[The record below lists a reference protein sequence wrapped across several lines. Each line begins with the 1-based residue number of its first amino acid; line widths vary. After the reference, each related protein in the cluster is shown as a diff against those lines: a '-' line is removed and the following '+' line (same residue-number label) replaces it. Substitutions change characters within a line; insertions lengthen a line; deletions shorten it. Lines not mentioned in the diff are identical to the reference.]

1 MATSATL
8 CSLCKNHFREP
19 FPLLAKLIPS
29 ELRVAWYY
37 RLSFLWPLLARK
49 WVRRGLRLLGWLI
62 LALYFAFVALVL
74 VLRYEVLPEI
84 DRYQGR
90 IEEAISQ
97 ALEQQVKIGRVEAR
111 WHGLNPVLMLEDV
124 TLLDGEGIPA
134 LTLSRVQGELSWR
147 SLWHSQP
154 LFTLLAVERPVL
166 NIRRNA
172 EGNIFV
178 AGMSMAGSGDPRA
191 LQWVLDQQRIQ
202 ILDATLVW
210 EDELRQAP
218 PLVLEDLQ
226 LQLENRRGYHL
237 FGLTGVP
244 PAQLA
249 SRLDIRGKLRGRADI
264 PFENWEGEVFTQL
277 VYADLA
283 AWKAW
288 VDYPVDLPKGRGGV
302 RLWAGREGGVW
313 KGTADLVLKDL
324 HIRLAEK
331 LPELELD
338 QLTGRLDVQQAP
350 GYIRVH
356 TRQLTLDTR
365 SGIHLPPLDLALEW
379 RGEMGQPGQGSFSA
393 NTFDLNT
400 LAGLAAYL
408 PLDATT
414 RDLLAKYQPRGEVR
428 NAVANWDARGGDWK
442 KYSLKAGFEN
452 LGLSAY
458 GVVPGAQGLVGQ
470 VEASERGGLLKIEAA
485 KSSIELPA
493 VFAESQIPLD
503 QLLAQIAWKPQD
515 KGVLVNIESLEFKGP
530 HASGYVGGT
539 YQKGEEGPG
548 VIDLKGG
555 ISQAQATEVWR
566 YIPKVV
572 SADVPAWLRQGLK
585 AGTGTD
591 AKLVL
596 KGDLKDFP
604 FRDPS
609 TGQFLITAKARD
621 VTVHYAKGWPII
633 EHVEADMSFGLGMK
647 IQVDSARLLG
657 ASLGPVTV
665 EIPDFESYDERL
677 LVKGRAVGP
686 TAEFLKFIE
695 QSPVART
702 IDNFTD
708 GMTAKGNGRLELGL
722 NIPLRDVDSTQI
734 KGAYFLEGN
743 EVVFVPGFP
752 AATGVNGRL
761 EFTENSVSVPDVRG
775 SFLGSP
781 MKMTA
786 FSEGGSVIIK
796 ANGGF
801 SAKELRHQLNQKALE
816 HVTGSSTWQAEV
828 KVRKKNADFLVTSNL
843 QGLGSS
849 LPAPFNKNAAD
860 VLPLRLQKSAADS
873 RDGKVRDR
881 IVFSLGKIL
890 EGELIRIQA
899 PHGGAV
905 ALERGGIGI
914 GQAPKLPS
922 KGLAVFVNQDRLD
935 LDTWNRVLGSA
946 PGTDSGTAAQA
957 PSPLNL
963 VALQVRE
970 LSAFGHSFT
979 EVGLRLRPEGSGWRA
994 VVAAKEVAGEL
1005 FWDGAGKGMVTA
1017 DLKRLRL
1024 ESPDDGSG
1032 TEQPA
1037 DLLKTLPG
1045 MDIRVGDFAVGERR
1059 FGRLELNAEN
1069 GKGRWN
1075 LRNIQIEN
1083 PDGKLVGSGVWD
1095 MVNTRRTW
1103 LSFDLDSSNS
1113 GGMLS
1118 RLGYPGMVKGGTARL
1133 QGKLDWAGPPI
1144 SLDPASLGGMLQLE
1158 AAKGQFAKLNPGAG
1172 RLLGLLSLQSF
1183 TRRLT
1188 LDFRDIFS
1196 DGFAYDQISAK
1207 MIIKNGVMRTD
1218 GDLRVDGPA
1227 GKVLMTGTVDMKQE
1241 TQDLLVTVQPEVGGV
1256 AAVGAAVVINPVVGA
1271 AALVAQNV
1279 LRNPLNK
1286 MFSVQYRV
1294 TGSWDE
1300 PQMTKVDTRTPQESE
1315 VSQ

>member
-1 MATSATL
+1 M
-8 CSLCKNHFREP
+8 
-19 FPLLAKLIPS
+19 AKLIPS

-49 WVRRGLRLLGWLI
+49 WVRQAVRLSGWLI
-62 LALYFAFVALVL
+62 LALYFAFVVLVL
-74 VLRYEVLPEI
+74 VLRYGVLPEI
-84 DRYQGR
+84 DRYQGH
-90 IEEAISQ
+90 IEQAVSQ
-97 ALEQQVKIGRVEAR
+97 ALEQQVTIGRVEAR

-124 TLLDGEGIPA
+124 SLLDAEGIPA
-134 LTLSRVQGELSWR
+134 LSLSRVQGELSWK
-147 SLWHSQP
+147 SLWRWKP
-154 LFTLLAVERPVL
+154 LFTLLAIERPVL
-166 NIRRNA
+166 NVRRDSD
-172 EGNIFV
+172 GNVFV

-191 LQWVLDQQRIQ
+191 LQWVLDQRRIQ

-210 EDELRQAP
+210 EDGLRQAP
-218 PLVLEDLQ
+218 PLVLEDMQ
-226 LQLENRRGYHL
+226 LQLENRGGYHL

-249 SRLDIRGKLRGRADI
+249 SRLDIRGKLRGQADI
-264 PFENWEGEVFTQL
+264 PFENWEGEIFTQL

-283 AWKAW
+283 AWKSW
-288 VDYPVDLPKGRGGV
+288 VDYPVDLPQGRGGV
-302 RLWAGREGGVW
+302 RLWAGREDGVW

-331 LPELELD
+331 LPELELE

-350 GYIRVH
+350 GYFRVH
-356 TRQLTLDTR
+356 TRKLTLDTR
-365 SGIHLPPLDLALEW
+365 SGIHLSPLDLALEW
-379 RGEMGQPGQGSFSA
+379 RGEMGKPGQGSFSA
-393 NTFDLNT
+393 NEFDLQT

-414 RDLLAKYQPRGEVR
+414 RDLLAKYQPKGEVR
-428 NAVANWDARGGDWK
+428 NAVASWDARGGEWK
-442 KYSLKAGFEN
+442 KYNLKAGFEN

-458 GVVPGAQGLVGQ
+458 GVVPGAQGLIGQ
-470 VEASERGGLLKIEAA
+470 VEASERGGKLSIEAA

-493 VFAESQIPLD
+493 VFAESEIPLS
-503 QLLAQIAWKPQD
+503 QLLAQVAWKPQD
-515 KGVLVNIESLEFKGP
+515 KEVLVEIESLEFKGP
-530 HASGYVGGT
+530 HASGYVSGT

-555 ISQAQATEVWR
+555 ISQAQASEVWR

-572 SADVPAWLRQGLK
+572 SADVPAWLRQGLR

-596 KGDLKDFP
+596 KGDLRNFP
-604 FRDPS
+604 FRDPA
-609 TGQFLITAKARD
+609 TGKFLITAKARG
-621 VTVHYAKGWPII
+621 VTVHYAKGWPVI
-633 EHVEADMSFGLGMK
+633 EQVEADMSFGLGMK
-647 IQVDSARLLG
+647 IQVQSARLLG
-657 ASLGPVTV
+657 ANLAPVTV
-665 EIPDFESYDERL
+665 EIPDFESHEERL

-686 TAEFLKFIE
+686 TGEFLKFIE
-695 QSPVART
+695 QSPVARS
-702 IDNFTD
+702 IDNFTE
-708 GMTAKGNGRLELGL
+708 GMAAKGNGRLELGL
-722 NIPLRDVDSTQI
+722 NIPLRDVDTTQI
-734 KGAYFLEGN
+734 KGTYFLEGN
-743 EVVFVPGFP
+743 EVTFVPGLP

-775 SFLGSP
+775 TFLGSP

-786 FSEGGSVIIK
+786 SSEGGSVIVK

-801 SAKELRHQLNQKALE
+801 SAKELRHQLNQKALDQ
-816 HVTGSSTWQAEV
+816 VAGSSTWQAEV
-828 KVRKKNADFLVTSNL
+828 KMRKKNADFLVTSNL
-843 QGLGSS
+843 QGLSSS
-849 LPAPFNKNAAD
+849 LPAPFNKNAGDA
-860 VLPLRLQKSAADS
+860 LPFRLQKTAADS

-881 IVFSLGKIL
+881 VVFSLGKVL
-890 EGELIRIQA
+890 EGELIRVQN
-899 PHGGAV
+899 PLGGAV
-905 ALERGGIGI
+905 TLERGGIGI

-922 KGLAVFVNQDRLD
+922 KGLALFVTQNKLD
-935 LDTWNRVLGSA
+935 LDAWNRVLSSSSGA
-946 PGTDSGTAAQA
+946 DSGAGTAGQTPA
-957 PSPLNL
+957 SLNL
-963 VALQVRE
+963 VALQAQE
-970 LSAFGHSFT
+970 LLAFGHSFT
-979 EVGLRLRPEGSGWRA
+979 EVGLRLRPDGSGWRA

-1005 FWDGAGKGMVTA
+1005 FWDGTGKGMVTA

-1024 ESPDDGSG
+1024 ESPSNDSVA
-1032 TEQPA
+1032 ERQA

-1075 LRNIQIEN
+1075 LRNILIEN
-1083 PDGKLVGSGVWD
+1083 PDGKLVGNGVWD
-1095 MVNTRRTW
+1095 MTNTRRTT
-1103 LSFDLDSSNS
+1103 LNFELDSSNS
-1113 GGMLS
+1113 GSMLG
-1118 RLGYPGMVKGGTARL
+1118 RLGYPGMVRGGTAKL

-1144 SLDPASLGGMLQLE
+1144 SLDPASLGGSLQLE

-1188 LDFRDIFS
+1188 LDFRDVFS
-1196 DGFAYDQISAK
+1196 DGFAYDLISAK
-1207 MIIKNGVMRTD
+1207 MMIKNGVMRTD
-1218 GDLRVDGPA
+1218 GDLKVDGPA

-1241 TQDLLVTVQPEVGGV
+1241 TQNLLVTVQPEVGGV

-1286 MFSVQYRV
+1286 MFSVRYRV

-1300 PQMTKVDTRTPQESE
+1300 PQMVKVDSRTPQESE